1 MRLCVAAFCIG
12 LILSMPAGALADM
25 AGVGLPSISPDDK
38 PSLSEGEVEFYVD
51 TSGFRGVQG
60 KTSQNVYLLVR
71 CSQITFLPWQESGA
85 STSGGSKQG
94 KFVGKLAIRTR
105 VLDGAGQVVD
115 KGEWI
120 KQIPV
125 EDMESTQDP
134 NARVNDVVSL
144 SLSPGIYD
152 LEVVVE
158 DLQGEKQGLCR
169 RKIDVHDFEAAPSA
183 VTISDIAFSTEIERS
198 EDRQDHFVHNG
209 YRIVPNLTRSFGMG
223 KTLKCYFEVYGFAVD
238 PSVDDDSFYL
248 SYSVVDTSGM
258 VVKSYDVKRIRK
270 PGESCAKM
278 DSLALGDLPGGG
290 YGLLVQVRD
299 RLTRQTARGL
309 RRFQVLTTG
318 QADQELTEEQK
329 ELWRYYSDL
338 RYVATEKEQ
347 KLFKSLDQK
356 GKERFLRQF
365 WKDRDPTP
373 ETPLN
378 EQLMEHIRRMKYA
391 ENQFAAQVNQ
401 RGSDTDKGRVY
412 IKYGPP
418 DDIQYNTLA
427 TGEKSYEIWVYE
439 KQGRYEFVFRDRH
452 GNGIYELVHSTM
464 PGERYNPNWRDEL

>member
-1 MRLCVAAFCIG
+1 MRLCAAALCIG
-12 LILSMPAGALADM
+12 LSFSAPAGAFADM
-25 AGVGLPSISPDDK
+25 AGVGLPSVSLDDK

-51 TSGFRGVQG
+51 MAGFRGAQG
-60 KTSQNVYLLVR
+60 KTTQDVYLLIR
-71 CSQITFLPWQESGA
+71 CNQITFLPWGEASASGE
-85 STSGGSKQG
+85 GKQD
-94 KFVGKLAIRTR
+94 KYVGKLAIRAR
-105 VLDGAGQVVD
+105 VLDGAGQAVE

-120 KQIPV
+120 KQVPV
-125 EDMESTQDP
+125 QDLESAQDP
-134 NARVNDVVSL
+134 NARVNDVISL
-144 SLSPGIYD
+144 SLAPGTYD

-158 DLQGEKQGLCR
+158 DLLGEKQGICR
-169 RKIDVHDFEAAPSA
+169 RKMEVRNFEVASTE
-183 VTISDIAFSTEIERS
+183 VTISDIAFGAEIERS
-198 EDRQDHFVHNG
+198 EDRQDRFMHNG
-209 YRIVPNLTRSFGMG
+209 YRLIPNLTRSYGVG
-223 KTLKCYFEVYGFAVD
+223 RSLKCYFEVYGFAVD
-238 PSVDDDSFYL
+238 PAVDDDSFYL

-270 PGESCAKM
+270 PGESCVKV

-299 RLTRQTARGL
+299 RLTRQTARAL
-309 RRFQVLTTG
+309 RRFQVLSAD
-318 QADQELTEEQK
+318 QAAQELTEEEK
-329 ELWRYYSDL
+329 ELWRYYSDI

-347 KLFKSLDQK
+347 KLFKSLDQR

-378 EQLMEHIRRMKYA
+378 EGLMEHIRRMKYS
-391 ENQFAAQVNQ
+391 ENQFAAQVNK
-401 RGSDTDKGRVY
+401 RGSETDKGRVY
-412 IKYGPP
+412 IKYGAP

-464 PGERYNPNWRDEL
+464 PGERYNPNWREEL

>member
-1 MRLCVAAFCIG
+1 MRLYVAVFCIG
-12 LILSMPAGALADM
+12 MILSMPAATLADM
-25 AGVGLPSISPDDK
+25 AGVGLPPISPHDK

-71 CSQITFLPWQESGA
+71 CTQITFRPWQDSDA
-85 STSGGSKQG
+85 SASGGNRQG
-94 KFVGKLAIRTR
+94 KYVGKLAIRTR
-105 VLDGAGQVVD
+105 VLNEAGQVID
-115 KGEWI
+115 QGEWI

-125 EDMESTQDP
+125 EDLESTQDP
-134 NARVNDVVSL
+134 NARVNDMFTL
-144 SLSPGIYD
+144 SLVPGTYD
-152 LEVVVE
+152 LEVTVE

-169 RKIDVHDFEAAPSA
+169 RKIEVHNFEAAPSA
-183 VTISDIAFSTEIERS
+183 VTISDVEFGAEIERS
-198 EDRQDHFVHNG
+198 EDKQDRFVHNG
-209 YRIVPNLTRSFGMG
+209 YRIVPNLTRSYGMG
-223 KTLKCYFEVYGFAVD
+223 RTLKCYFEVYGFAVD

-248 SYSVVDTSGM
+248 SYSIVDTNGV

-278 DSLALGDLPGGG
+278 DTLALGDLSSGG
-290 YGLLVQVRD
+290 YGFLVQVRD
-299 RLTRQTARGL
+299 RLTRQTARTL
-309 RRFQVLTTG
+309 RRFQILSTS
-318 QADQELTEEQK
+318 QAGQELSEEEK
-329 ELWRYYSDL
+329 ELWRYYSDI
-338 RYVATEKEQ
+338 RFVATEKEQ
-347 KLFKSLDQK
+347 KLLKSLDSK
-356 GKERFLRQF
+356 GQERFLKQF

-378 EQLMEHIRRMKYA
+378 EQLMEHIRRMKYT
-391 ENQFAAQVNQ
+391 ENQFAAQVNK